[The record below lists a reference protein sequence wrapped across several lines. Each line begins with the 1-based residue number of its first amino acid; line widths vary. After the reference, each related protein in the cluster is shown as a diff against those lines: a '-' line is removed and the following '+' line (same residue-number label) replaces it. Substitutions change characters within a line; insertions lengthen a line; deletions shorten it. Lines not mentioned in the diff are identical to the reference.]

1 MLSKTD
7 AELSVIRCGVSTVKT
22 SYIFGFATLVRLLF
36 FLALL
41 QDQISARE
49 ALRPTLYRQNIKE

>member
-7 AELSVIRCGVSTVKT
+7 AELSVISCGVSTVKT
-22 SYIFGFATLVRLLF
+22 SYIFGFATLVQLLF
-36 FLALL
+36 LLALL

-49 ALRPTLYRQNIKE
+49 ALRPTLYR